1 MAISQPPFQSTL
13 VDADDRVQTPWA
25 QWFSQ
30 LQPILQS
37 VVASGPTSGRPTQN
51 LFIGYPYFDT
61 TIDQMVYWN
70 GVIWVT
76 YAPSTTGTSILK
88 GNGTGGFNNAIAGI
102 DFAPATSGNAILYGN
117 GAGGF
122 SSVAIGSGVTFAG
135 GVLSATGSGGTV
147 TSVSGTAPIASSG
160 GTTPAISI
168 SQAGISTNGY
178 LSSADWNIF
187 NAKGSVTSVSGTGSV
202 NGITLTG
209 TVTSSGSLTLG
220 GTLGGIGN
228 SQLTNSSI
236 TINGSTVSLGGSTT
250 VTATA
255 TNALTIG
262 TGLSGT
268 SYDGSTAVTI
278 ANTGVLSITGT
289 ALQITASASTGAVT
303 LSLPS
308 TINVNTTGYAAG
320 LAGGGANYVP
330 YQTAVN
336 TTGFVSPGVVGQVFT
351 STGAGSAP
359 NWQNATS
366 PPGSPGYYG
375 AWHDTSTVTATS
387 TATAYVMAIG
397 SIDLENGTSIVGGTK
412 ITVANTAVY
421 NLQFS
426 AQLSNPNAQIADV
439 SIWIRLNGV
448 NVTDGA
454 GTNGVPAK
462 HGSNNGLQI
471 ISWNYVLNLT
481 AGDYIELVWHS
492 DTTGVQLITF
502 PATTSPAVPESPS
515 LIVTIQAV
523 TQIGIGYQGLTSA
536 TSVLIA
542 TGSKV
547 FTTNFTN
554 SQTAFTIGT
563 RVRVA
568 YSSTPANFMEGV
580 VTAFSGTTFTVL
592 VDSIGGSGTFVSWTI
607 SVAGI
612 QGSNG
617 VTSITGTANQVIA
630 SASTGAV
637 TLSLPQNINSGATPT
652 FTGTNFTGIPN
663 AGLTNS
669 AITINGTATSLGGS
683 ISVGTV
689 TGVTGTAPVVSSGG
703 TAPAISMAAAT
714 TSVSGYLTST
724 DWTTFNNKSNTNG
737 TVTSVAA
744 ITLGTTGTDLSSTVA
759 TGTTTPVIT
768 LQVPT
773 ASAAN
778 RGALSSTDWTTFNNK
793 QPAGAYLT
801 ASTGVTSFSGNSTGL
816 TPATATTGAITL
828 AGILVGANGGTGV
841 ANTGKTFTIGGNF
854 TTSGAFTTTL
864 TVTANTSL
872 TLPISGTVLSSVTAP
887 AANPIT
893 GTPSASNY
901 LRGDGTWATFTT
913 GTVTSVGFTGGL
925 ITVATPTTTP
935 AFTVAGTSGG
945 IPYFSSASTWATSAA
960 LALNSLVIGGG
971 AGAAPVTTTTGTGVL
986 TALGTNVGSA
996 GAFVTFNGALGT
1008 PSSGTVTN
1016 LTGTAS
1022 ININGTVGATTA
1034 TTGKFTTLEYT
1045 STLTGGT
1052 GIVAIGTN
1060 QIYKDASGN
1069 VGIGTSS
1076 PTVKLQIGDGTG
1088 VNNAQTLRFF
1098 SGNPTA
1104 NIGETGTLL
1113 FSSLVGGGSSNQ
1125 VVAAIKGYMQY
1136 AANSNALGFYVGAWN
1151 NSATLP
1157 ASPNMVIDSSGNVG
1171 IGTSSPTGKLDVA
1184 GTIKTLGYTVATLPT
1199 GVVGARAYV
1208 TNALAP
1214 TFGATV
1220 VTGGAVTIP
1229 VFYNGTNWIVG

>member
-37 VVASGPTSGRPTQN
+37 IVASGPTSGRPTQN

-102 DFAPATSGNAILYGN
+102 DFAPATSGTAILYGN
-117 GAGGF
+117 GGGGF

-135 GVLSATGSGGTV
+135 GVLSATGLGGT
-147 TSVSGTAPIASSG
+147 
-160 GTTPAISI
+160 
-168 SQAGISTNGY
+168 
-178 LSSADWNIF
+178 
-187 NAKGSVTSVSGTGSV
+187 VTSVSGTGSV

-209 TVTSSGSLTLG
+209 TVTSAGSLTLG

-228 SQLTNSSI
+228 SQLTNSSV
-236 TINGSTVSLGGSTT
+236 TINGSSVSLGGSTT

-351 STGAGSAP
+351 STGSGSAP

-387 TATAYVMAIG
+387 TTTAYVMNIG

-426 AQLSNPNAQIADV
+426 AQLSNPNAAIADV

-448 NVTDGA
+448 NVSDGA

-471 ISWNYVLNLT
+471 ISWNYVLDLT
-481 AGDYIELVWHS
+481 AGDYVELVWRS

-502 PATTSPAVPESPS
+502 PATTSPATPESPS
-515 LIVTIQAV
+515 LIVTIQTV
-523 TQIGIGYQGLTSA
+523 TQIGIGYQGLTST

-554 SQTAFTIGT
+554 SQTAFAIGT

-592 VDSIGGSGTFVSWTI
+592 VDSIGGSGTFASWTI

-612 QGSNG
+612 QGSN
-617 VTSITGTANQVIA
+617 
-630 SASTGAV
+630 
-637 TLSLPQNINSGATPT
+637 
-652 FTGTNFTGIPN
+652 
-663 AGLTNS
+663 
-669 AITINGTATSLGGS
+669 
-683 ISVGTV
+683 
-689 TGVTGTAPVVSSGG
+689 
-703 TAPAISMAAAT
+703 
-714 TSVSGYLTST
+714 
-724 DWTTFNNKSNTNG
+724 
-737 TVTSVAA
+737 
-744 ITLGTTGTDLSSTVA
+744 
-759 TGTTTPVIT
+759 
-768 LQVPT
+768 
-773 ASAAN
+773 
-778 RGALSSTDWTTFNNK
+778 
-793 QPAGAYLT
+793 
-801 ASTGVTSFSGNSTGL
+801 GVTSFSGNSTGL

-887 AANPIT
+887 TANPIT

-971 AGAAPVTTTTGTGVL
+971 AGLAPATTTTGTGVL
-986 TALGTNVGSA
+986 TALGTNIGSA

-1052 GIVAIGTN
+1052 GIIAIGTN

-1069 VGIGTSS
+1069 VGIGTTAPDKNLSVFGSS
-1076 PTVKLQIGDGTG
+1076 AVAAGVGGEITIGGFYDGTSKISYGSIAG
-1088 VNNAQTLRFF
+1088 VNQNG
-1098 SGNPTA
+1098 SGNTSGQLIF
-1104 NIGETGTLL
+1104 NTRINFG
-1113 FSSLVGGGSSNQ
+1113 
-1125 VVAAIKGYMQY
+1125 
-1136 AANSNALGFYVGAWN
+1136 AL
-1151 NSATLP
+1151 TER
-1157 ASPNMVIDSSGNVG
+1157 MRIDSVGNVG
-1171 IGTSSPTGKLDVA
+1171 IGTTAPNASAILDAQSTTKGVRFPNMTTTQKNAISFPAAGLVVFDTTLAKLCVFSGA
-1184 GTIKTLGYTVATLPT
+1184 AWQTITS
-1199 GVVGARAYV
+1199 
-1208 TNALAP
+1208 
-1214 TFGATV
+1214 
-1220 VTGGAVTIP
+1220 I
-1229 VFYNGTNWIVG
+1229 

>member
-30 LQPILQS
+30 LQPLLQA
-37 VVASGPTSGRPTQN
+37 VVASGPTSSRPTQN

-61 TIDQMVYWN
+61 TIAQMVYWN

-88 GNGTGGFNNAIAGI
+88 GNGTGGFNNAIAGT

-122 SSVAIGSGVTFAG
+122 NSVAIGSGVTFAG

-147 TSVSGTAPIASSG
+147 TAVTGTAPIASSG

-178 LSSADWNIF
+178 LSSTDWNIF

-209 TVTSSGSLTLG
+209 TVTSAGSLTLG

-308 TINVNTTGYAAG
+308 SINVNTTGYAAG

-351 STGAGSAP
+351 STGSGSAP

-387 TATAYVMAIG
+387 TTTAYVMNIG

-426 AQLSNPNAQIADV
+426 AQLSNPNAAIADV

-471 ISWNYVLNLT
+471 ISWNYVLDLT
-481 AGDYIELVWHS
+481 AGDYVELVWHS

-515 LIVTIQAV
+515 LIVTIQTV

-554 SQTAFTIGT
+554 SQTAFAIGT

-568 YSSTPANFMEGV
+568 YSSIPADFMEGV

-592 VDSIGGSGTFVSWTI
+592 VDSIGGSGTFASWTI

-637 TLSLPQNINSGATPT
+637 TLSLPQSINSGAAPT
-652 FTGTNFTGIPN
+652 FLGTNF
-663 AGLTNS
+663 
-669 AITINGTATSLGGS
+669 
-683 ISVGTV
+683 
-689 TGVTGTAPVVSSGG
+689 
-703 TAPAISMAAAT
+703 
-714 TSVSGYLTST
+714 
-724 DWTTFNNKSNTNG
+724 
-737 TVTSVAA
+737 
-744 ITLGTTGTDLSSTVA
+744 
-759 TGTTTPVIT
+759 
-768 LQVPT
+768 
-773 ASAAN
+773 
-778 RGALSSTDWTTFNNK
+778 
-793 QPAGAYLT
+793 
-801 ASTGVTSFSGNSTGL
+801 
-816 TPATATTGAITL
+816 
-828 AGILVGANGGTGV
+828 
-841 ANTGKTFTIGGNF
+841 
-854 TTSGAFTTTL
+854 
-864 TVTANTSL
+864 
-872 TLPISGTVLSSVTAP
+872 
-887 AANPIT
+887 
-893 GTPSASNY
+893 
-901 LRGDGTWATFTT
+901 
-913 GTVTSVGFTGGL
+913 
-925 ITVATPTTTP
+925 
-935 AFTVAGTSGG
+935 
-945 IPYFSSASTWATSAA
+945 
-960 LALNSLVIGGG
+960 
-971 AGAAPVTTTTGTGVL
+971 
-986 TALGTNVGSA
+986 
-996 GAFVTFNGALGT
+996 
-1008 PSSGTVTN
+1008 
-1016 LTGTAS
+1016 TGTAS

-1034 TTGKFTTLEYT
+1034 NTGAFTTITATGKISSL
-1045 STLTGGT
+1045 
-1052 GIVAIGTN
+1052 
-1060 QIYKDASGN
+1060 GN
-1069 VGIGTSS
+1069 IEC
-1076 PTVKLQIGDGTG
+1076 GDGSAFTFGPLATTYMSGSSASSLWTLYINSVLRLSIPSNGRLRHFANNEQYG
-1088 VNNAQTLRFF
+1088 VLLNYG
-1098 SGNPTA
+1098 STA
-1104 NIGETGTLL
+1104 NGVYLGSAGANIFTVSSSAGTEYYR
-1113 FSSLVGGGSSNQ
+1113 V
-1125 VVAAIKGYMQY
+1125 
-1136 AANSNALGFYVGAWN
+1136 
-1151 NSATLP
+1151 
-1157 ASPNMVIDSSGNVG
+1157 DSSGNLL
-1171 IGTSSPTGKLDVA
+1171 IGTTTSPTTSKGLVVSGPIRKF
-1184 GTIKTLGYTVATLPT
+1184 GYTVATLPT
-1199 GVVGARAYV
+1199 AGVAGRCAYV

-1214 TFGATV
+1214 TFGAAV
-1220 VTGGAVTIP
+1220 AGGGAVVIP
-1229 VFYNGTNWIVG
+1229 VFDNGVAWIVG

>member
-51 LFIGYPYFDT
+51 LYIGYPYFDT

-88 GNGTGGFNNAIAGI
+88 GNGSGGFNNAVAGV
-102 DFAPATSGNAILYGN
+102 DFAPATSGSAILYGN
-117 GAGGF
+117 GGGGF
-122 SSVAIGSGVTFAG
+122 SSVSIGSGVTFAG
-135 GVLSATGSGGTV
+135 GVLSALGSGGT
-147 TSVSGTAPIASSG
+147 
-160 GTTPAISI
+160 
-168 SQAGISTNGY
+168 
-178 LSSADWNIF
+178 
-187 NAKGSVTSVSGTGSV
+187 VTSVSGTGSV

-308 TINVNTTGYAAG
+308 SVNVNTTGYAAG

-351 STGAGSAP
+351 STGSGSAP

-387 TATAYVMAIG
+387 TTTAYVMNIG

-412 ITVANTAVY
+412 LTVANTGVY

-426 AQLSNPNAQIADV
+426 AQLSNPNSQIADV

-515 LIVTIQAV
+515 LIVTIQTV

-554 SQTAFTIGT
+554 SQTAFAIGT

-568 YSSTPANFMEGV
+568 YSSTPADFMEGV

-592 VDSIGGSGTFVSWTI
+592 VDSIGGSGTFASWTI

-612 QGSNG
+612 QGSN
-617 VTSITGTANQVIA
+617 
-630 SASTGAV
+630 
-637 TLSLPQNINSGATPT
+637 
-652 FTGTNFTGIPN
+652 
-663 AGLTNS
+663 
-669 AITINGTATSLGGS
+669 
-683 ISVGTV
+683 
-689 TGVTGTAPVVSSGG
+689 
-703 TAPAISMAAAT
+703 
-714 TSVSGYLTST
+714 
-724 DWTTFNNKSNTNG
+724 
-737 TVTSVAA
+737 
-744 ITLGTTGTDLSSTVA
+744 
-759 TGTTTPVIT
+759 
-768 LQVPT
+768 
-773 ASAAN
+773 
-778 RGALSSTDWTTFNNK
+778 
-793 QPAGAYLT
+793 
-801 ASTGVTSFSGNSTGL
+801 GVTSFSGNSTGL
-816 TPATATTGAITL
+816 TPATATTGAISL

-854 TTSGAFTTTL
+854 TTSGAFTTSL
-864 TVTANTSL
+864 TVTANTAL
-872 TLPISGTVLSSVTAP
+872 TLPISGTVISSVTAP

-945 IPYFSSASTWATSAA
+945 IPYFSSTSTWASSAA

-971 AGAAPVTTTTGTGVL
+971 AGLAPATTTTGTGVL

-1022 ININGTVGATTA
+1022 ININGSVGATTA
-1034 TTGKFTTLEYT
+1034 NTGKFTTLEYS

-1052 GIVAIGTN
+1052 GILNIGSG
-1060 QIYKDASGN
+1060 QVYKDASGN

-1076 PTVKLQIGDGTG
+1076 PSAKLHVG
-1088 VNNAQTLRFF
+1088 
-1098 SGNPTA
+1098 SS
-1104 NIGETGTLL
+1104 
-1113 FSSLVGGGSSNQ
+1113 SSLSILAQHPGNNSFGTVIQATTTGGTDDPMISLENYNAGSPVRYGISCTDNGSLTFKSGGYAGAFGDERMRISSTGI
-1125 VVAAIKGYMQY
+1125 VTMSAYGAGAATFSAAGVISSVSDETWKIKDGVPVDADSMLKNLEPGYWFYNEEKAPIFGTDRQ
-1136 AANSNALGFYVGAWN
+1136 LGFYAQNVNAAIGPEAAPTPEEGKPWGYYDRSVLAVAVMSLQKALTTIEEQQTLIVQLQADVVALKTKVGA
-1151 NSATLP
+1151 
-1157 ASPNMVIDSSGNVG
+1157 
-1171 IGTSSPTGKLDVA
+1171 
-1184 GTIKTLGYTVATLPT
+1184 
-1199 GVVGARAYV
+1199 
-1208 TNALAP
+1208 
-1214 TFGATV
+1214 
-1220 VTGGAVTIP
+1220 
-1229 VFYNGTNWIVG
+1229 

>member
-88 GNGTGGFNNAIAGI
+88 GNGTGGFNNAIAGA
-102 DFAPATSGNAILYGN
+102 DFAPATSGTAILYGN

-122 SSVAIGSGVTFAG
+122 SSVAIGTGVTFAG
-135 GVLSATGSGGTV
+135 GVLSASGSGGTV

-178 LSSADWNIF
+178 LSSTDWNTF
-187 NAKGSVTSVSGTGSV
+187 NNKGSVTSVGGTGSA

-220 GTLGGIGN
+220 GTLGGIAN

-236 TINGSTVSLGGSTT
+236 TINGNLVSLGGSTT

-268 SYDGSTAVTI
+268 SYNGSTAVTI

-308 TINVNTTGYAAG
+308 SINVNTTGYAAG

-351 STGAGSAP
+351 STGSGSAP

-375 AWHDTSTVTATS
+375 AWHDTTTVTATS
-387 TATAYVMAIG
+387 TTTAYVMNIG

-412 ITVANTAVY
+412 ITVANTGVY

-426 AQLSNPNAQIADV
+426 AQLSNPNSQIADV

-462 HGSNNGLQI
+462 HGSNDGLQI

-492 DTTGVQLITF
+492 DTAGVQLITF

-542 TGSKV
+542 TGSKI

-554 SQTAFTIGT
+554 SQTAFAIGT

-592 VDSIGGSGTFVSWTI
+592 VDSIGGSGTFASWTI

-630 SASTGAV
+630 SASTGAI
-637 TLSLPQNINSGATPT
+637 TLSLPQDIATTSAPT
-652 FTGTNFTGIPN
+652 FVGTNF
-663 AGLTNS
+663 S
-669 AITINGTATSLGGS
+669 GTATSLSIGGNAATASKWATARNLAGNSVDGSANIAFANKFIVQGTTDTGLTGAQFLGALGTGLVKNTTSTGILS
-683 ISVGTV
+683 IAASGTDYAPATSGSAILYGNGSGGFSSVTIG
-689 TGVTGTAPVVSSGG
+689 TGVSFVAGTLSATGSG
-703 TAPAISMAAAT
+703 
-714 TSVSGYLTST
+714 
-724 DWTTFNNKSNTNG
+724 G
-737 TVTSVAA
+737 TVTSVAGTGTVNG
-744 ITLGTTGTDLSSTVA
+744 ITL
-759 TGTTTPVIT
+759 
-768 LQVPT
+768 
-773 ASAAN
+773 
-778 RGALSSTDWTTFNNK
+778 
-793 QPAGAYLT
+793 
-801 ASTGVTSFSGNSTGL
+801 
-816 TPATATTGAITL
+816 
-828 AGILVGANGGTGV
+828 
-841 ANTGKTFTIGGNF
+841 
-854 TTSGAFTTTL
+854 
-864 TVTANTSL
+864 
-872 TLPISGTVLSSVTAP
+872 
-887 AANPIT
+887 
-893 GTPSASNY
+893 
-901 LRGDGTWATFTT
+901 T
-913 GTVTSVGFTGGL
+913 GTVTSSGSLTLGGTL
-925 ITVATPTTTP
+925 GSIANSQLTNSSITFGVTAQ
-935 AFTVAGTSGG
+935 ALGSTVSALNAVTIGA
-945 IPYFSSASTWATSAA
+945 SSASTGAFTTLTSSSDATLHGLIVGLGGGSVATNTALGTSALNSNVSGANLTAVGYQAGISNTASSNTFVGYQAGFTNSTGTLNTCIGLQAGYNNNTNSNTFVGYQAGLGTITFGQNQFFGYSAGKSVTTGYYNTIIGGYTGAAAPISATGVSYTVLSDGAGNVRTYYDASGNQVNYGVKATSAA
-960 LALNSLVIGGG
+960 APTIASATTIAPTKAITFISGVTPIATITAPSPISLGGG
-971 AGAAPVTTTTGTGVL
+971 TITLIPTGIFTTTIAGNIAL
-986 TALGTNVGSA
+986 ASTAVVGK
-996 GAFVTFNGALGT
+996 ALLMT
-1008 PSSGTVTN
+1008 YD
-1016 LTGTAS
+1016 
-1022 ININGTVGATTA
+1022 ATTA
-1034 TTGKFTTLEYT
+1034 KWYP
-1045 STLTGGT
+1045 S
-1052 GIVAIGTN
+1052 
-1060 QIYKDASGN
+1060 Y
-1069 VGIGTSS
+1069 
-1076 PTVKLQIGDGTG
+1076 
-1088 VNNAQTLRFF
+1088 
-1098 SGNPTA
+1098 
-1104 NIGETGTLL
+1104 
-1113 FSSLVGGGSSNQ
+1113 
-1125 VVAAIKGYMQY
+1125 
-1136 AANSNALGFYVGAWN
+1136 
-1151 NSATLP
+1151 
-1157 ASPNMVIDSSGNVG
+1157 
-1171 IGTSSPTGKLDVA
+1171 
-1184 GTIKTLGYTVATLPT
+1184 
-1199 GVVGARAYV
+1199 
-1208 TNALAP
+1208 
-1214 TFGATV
+1214 
-1220 VTGGAVTIP
+1220 
-1229 VFYNGTNWIVG
+1229 

>member
-30 LQPILQS
+30 LQPVLQS

-102 DFAPATSGNAILYGN
+102 DFAPATSGTAILYGN

-135 GVLSATGSGGTV
+135 GVLSALGSGGT
-147 TSVSGTAPIASSG
+147 
-160 GTTPAISI
+160 
-168 SQAGISTNGY
+168 
-178 LSSADWNIF
+178 
-187 NAKGSVTSVSGTGSV
+187 VTSVSGTGSV

-209 TVTSSGSLTLG
+209 TVTSAGSLTLG

-278 ANTGVLSITGT
+278 ANTGVLTITGT

-308 TINVNTTGYAAG
+308 SINVNTTGYAAG

-351 STGAGSAP
+351 STGSGSAP

-366 PPGSPGYYG
+366 LPGSPGYYG
-375 AWHDTSTVTATS
+375 AWHDTTTDTATS
-387 TATAYVMAIG
+387 TTTAYVMAIG

-412 ITVANTAVY
+412 ITVANTGVY

-426 AQLSNPNAQIADV
+426 AQLSNPNSQIANV
-439 SIWIRLNGV
+439 TIWIRLNGV

-462 HGSNNGLQI
+462 HGANDGLQI

-492 DTTGVQLITF
+492 DTAGVQLITF
-502 PATTSPAVPESPS
+502 PATTSPAAPESPS

-523 TQIGIGYQGLTSA
+523 TQIGIGYEGLTSA

-547 FTTNFTN
+547 FTTNLTN
-554 SQTAFTIGT
+554 SQTAFAIGT

-592 VDSIGGSGTFVSWTI
+592 VDSIGGSGTFASWTI

-612 QGSNG
+612 QGANG

-630 SASTGAV
+630 SASTGAI
-637 TLSLPQNINSGATPT
+637 TLSLPQSINSGAAPT
-652 FTGTNFTGIPN
+652 FLGTNF
-663 AGLTNS
+663 
-669 AITINGTATSLGGS
+669 
-683 ISVGTV
+683 
-689 TGVTGTAPVVSSGG
+689 
-703 TAPAISMAAAT
+703 
-714 TSVSGYLTST
+714 
-724 DWTTFNNKSNTNG
+724 
-737 TVTSVAA
+737 
-744 ITLGTTGTDLSSTVA
+744 
-759 TGTTTPVIT
+759 
-768 LQVPT
+768 
-773 ASAAN
+773 
-778 RGALSSTDWTTFNNK
+778 
-793 QPAGAYLT
+793 
-801 ASTGVTSFSGNSTGL
+801 
-816 TPATATTGAITL
+816 
-828 AGILVGANGGTGV
+828 
-841 ANTGKTFTIGGNF
+841 
-854 TTSGAFTTTL
+854 
-864 TVTANTSL
+864 
-872 TLPISGTVLSSVTAP
+872 
-887 AANPIT
+887 
-893 GTPSASNY
+893 
-901 LRGDGTWATFTT
+901 
-913 GTVTSVGFTGGL
+913 
-925 ITVATPTTTP
+925 
-935 AFTVAGTSGG
+935 
-945 IPYFSSASTWATSAA
+945 
-960 LALNSLVIGGG
+960 
-971 AGAAPVTTTTGTGVL
+971 
-986 TALGTNVGSA
+986 
-996 GAFVTFNGALGT
+996 
-1008 PSSGTVTN
+1008 
-1016 LTGTAS
+1016 TGTAS

-1034 TTGKFTTLEYT
+1034 TTGAFTSITASTNITLGSSYTTSALNVGTNGSYIGRQSSDGSLNINTGQANINFNSIGTNIAYINNTGIT
-1045 STLTGGT
+1045 STLGYY
-1052 GIVAIGTN
+1052 IGTN
-1060 QIYKDASGN
+1060 GSYILRNA
-1069 VGIGTSS
+1069 
-1076 PTVKLQIGDGTG
+1076 GDGSTTFNQGQSSYIKYILSGAEKIRFTATG
-1088 VNNAQTLRFF
+1088 GLNLGTYTNDPGLGSIIMSGLTAANAAAPTIASATTIAPTKAITFI
-1098 SGNPTA
+1098 SGTTPIVTITA
-1104 NIGETGTLL
+1104 PSPI
-1113 FSSLVGGGSSNQ
+1113 SLGGGK
-1125 VVAAIKGYMQY
+1125 I
-1136 AANSNALGFYVGAWN
+1136 
-1151 NSATLP
+1151 TL
-1157 ASPNMVIDSSGNVG
+1157 I
-1171 IGTSSPTGKLDVA
+1171 
-1184 GTIKTLGYTVATLPT
+1184 PT
-1199 GVVGARAYV
+1199 GVFTTTTAG
-1208 TNALAP
+1208 NIALA
-1214 TFGATV
+1214 
-1220 VTGGAVTIP
+1220 TIA
-1229 VFYNGTNWIVG
+1229 IVGKALIMTYDATTTKWYPSY

>member
-1 MAISQPPFQSTL
+1 MSISQPPFQSTL
-13 VDADDRVQTPWA
+13 VDANDRVQTPWA

-30 LQPILQS
+30 LQPLLNS

-61 TIDQMVYWN
+61 TLGQMVYWN
-70 GVIWVT
+70 GAIWVT

-88 GNGTGGFNNAIAGI
+88 GNGTGGFNNAIVGT
-102 DFAPATSGNAILYGN
+102 DFAPATSGTAILFGN
-117 GAGGF
+117 NAGGF
-122 SSVAIGSGVTFAG
+122 NSVAIGSGVTFAG
-135 GVLSATGSGGTV
+135 GVLSASGSGGTV

-178 LSSADWNIF
+178 LSSTDWNTF
-187 NAKGSVTSVSGTGSV
+187 NNKGSVSSVAGTGSV

-220 GTLGGIGN
+220 GTLGGIAN

-236 TINGSTVSLGGSTT
+236 TINGNLVSLGGSTT

-268 SYDGSTAVTI
+268 SYNGSTAVTI

-289 ALQITASASTGAVT
+289 ALQITASGSTGAVT

-308 TINVNTTGYAAG
+308 SINVNTTGYAAG

-351 STGAGSAP
+351 STGSGSAP

-375 AWHDTSTVTATS
+375 AWHDTTTVTATS
-387 TATAYVMAIG
+387 TTTAYVMAIG

-412 ITVANTAVY
+412 ITVANTGVY

-426 AQLSNPNAQIADV
+426 AQLSNPNSQIANV
-439 SIWIRLNGV
+439 TIWIRLNGV

-462 HGSNNGLQI
+462 HGANDGLQI

-492 DTTGVQLITF
+492 DTAGVQLITF
-502 PATTSPAVPESPS
+502 PATTSPAAPESPS

-542 TGSKV
+542 TGSQV

-554 SQTAFTIGT
+554 SQTAFAIGT

-568 YSSTPANFMEGV
+568 YSSTPADFMEGV

-592 VDSIGGSGTFVSWTI
+592 VDSIGGSGTFASWTI

-637 TLSLPQNINSGATPT
+637 TLSLPQSINSGAAPT
-652 FTGTNFTGIPN
+652 FLGTNFTGIPN

-669 AITINGTATSLGGS
+669 TITINGTSTSLGGS

-714 TSVSGYLTST
+714 TSVNGYLTST
-724 DWTTFNNKSNTNG
+724 DWTTFNSKYS
-737 TVTSVAA
+737 
-744 ITLGTTGTDLSSTVA
+744 
-759 TGTTTPVIT
+759 
-768 LQVPT
+768 
-773 ASAAN
+773 
-778 RGALSSTDWTTFNNK
+778 
-793 QPAGAYLT
+793 
-801 ASTGVTSFSGNSTGL
+801 
-816 TPATATTGAITL
+816 
-828 AGILVGANGGTGV
+828 
-841 ANTGKTFTIGGNF
+841 IG
-854 TTSGAFTTTL
+854 
-864 TVTANTSL
+864 
-872 TLPISGTVLSSVTAP
+872 
-887 AANPIT
+887 
-893 GTPSASNY
+893 
-901 LRGDGTWATFTT
+901 
-913 GTVTSVGFTGGL
+913 
-925 ITVATPTTTP
+925 
-935 AFTVAGTSGG
+935 
-945 IPYFSSASTWATSAA
+945 
-960 LALNSLVIGGG
+960 
-971 AGAAPVTTTTGTGVL
+971 
-986 TALGTNVGSA
+986 
-996 GAFVTFNGALGT
+996 GALGT

-1034 TTGKFTTLEYT
+1034 TTGAFTTLT
-1045 STLTGGT
+1045 STLGATIQGATIGKGFGAIGNNTALGASVLSSASLTGNNNLGVGALTLVANTSGAGNTGVGIAALNSNTTGANNTALGLSALSRNLTANSNTAVGQNSQIYGVLGAQNTSVGLGTLQSASTYAATLAAPVGGTLYTNGTYTNVQLIYSSGSTAVAYPTVTIVVSGGAVTSVTLTTFGIAFKDITTVMTCPAASIGGT
-1052 GIVAIGTN
+1052 GSGFTVQIATLASANSNQCFGAFSGYGITTGSYNTILGAYQGSAAPISATGSFFVVLSDGNGTVKT
-1060 QIYKDASGN
+1060 YYDASGN
-1069 VGIGTSS
+1069 QVNYGLNATSAAAPTIASATTIAPTKAITFISGVTPIATITAPS
-1076 PTVKLQIGDGTG
+1076 PI
-1088 VNNAQTLRFF
+1088 
-1098 SGNPTA
+1098 
-1104 NIGETGTLL
+1104 
-1113 FSSLVGGGSSNQ
+1113 SLGGGT
-1125 VVAAIKGYMQY
+1125 I
-1136 AANSNALGFYVGAWN
+1136 
-1151 NSATLP
+1151 TL
-1157 ASPNMVIDSSGNVG
+1157 I
-1171 IGTSSPTGKLDVA
+1171 PTGIFTTTIA
-1184 GTIKTLGYTVATLPT
+1184 GNIALASTA
-1199 GVVGARAYV
+1199 VVGRALTMTYDV
-1208 TNALAP
+1208 TTTKWYP
-1214 TFGATV
+1214 S
-1220 VTGGAVTIP
+1220 
-1229 VFYNGTNWIVG
+1229 Y